1 MNTINFLN
9 KHFSDPTGTACTQ
22 CKKVHRSLELS
33 CACLRRTV
41 GQRWESMFRRK
52 RKRAVAV
59 LIYRPFIRDSVNTNY
74 AASRAPSQK
83 KMQPSPILTLVTEIH
98 YCPSKLCQLS
108 IDNRRRGGGGCAP
121 STRSPPSSIYEHPI
135 SSNRI
140 LKPTQV
146 LRDGNEIPS
155 VVGPV
160 PSSLR

>member
-83 KMQPSPILTLVTEIH
+83 KMQPSPILTLVTEVH
-98 YCPSKLCQLS
+98 Y
-108 IDNRRRGGGGCAP
+108 
-121 STRSPPSSIYEHPI
+121 
-135 SSNRI
+135 
-140 LKPTQV
+140 
-146 LRDGNEIPS
+146 PS
-155 VVGPV
+155 VEAV
-160 PSSLR
+160 PALGSQQTPGDGSKSSAVAQCRGAQYVNLDHHPTLRPIENRWMRLIDTVTCYIV